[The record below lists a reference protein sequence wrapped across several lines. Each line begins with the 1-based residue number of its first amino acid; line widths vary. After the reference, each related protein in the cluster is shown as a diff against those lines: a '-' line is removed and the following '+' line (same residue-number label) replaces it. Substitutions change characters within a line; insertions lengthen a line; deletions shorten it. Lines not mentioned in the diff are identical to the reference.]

1 MQKGNL
7 ANLAFSEK
15 LPQVNA
21 GSPTTF
27 TFPSCSMCQRK
38 LHCEMYTVTDLET
51 KIVLCRCGLFQQEI
65 KMNVISLVNA
75 LEARKLG
82 A

>member
-1 MQKGNL
+1 MQQGNL

-15 LPQVNA
+15 LPQINA

-27 TFPSCSMCQRK
+27 TFPNCSMHQRK
-38 LHCEMYTVTDLET
+38 LHCEMHTMTDTET

-65 KMNVISLVNA
+65 KMNVISLVNT

>member
-7 ANLAFSEK
+7 ANLAFSET

-21 GSPTTF
+21 GSPAAF
-27 TFPSCSMCQRK
+27 TFPNCSMHQRRR
-38 LHCEMYTVTDLET
+38 HCEMYTMDLET

-65 KMNVISLVNA
+65 KMNVISLVDA
-75 LEARKLG
+75 LEARTLG